1 MSGIPMTDPTI
12 TIEHERKALLYQA
25 DGKALVRTAVF
36 VPAGARMAL
45 QTSGQAPKLNI
56 KPKATGG
63 KKRSGKR
70 GC

>member
-1 MSGIPMTDPTI
+1 MSDTQTN
-12 TIEHERKALLYQA
+12 EFLLRIIRCVRFA
-25 DGKALVRTAVF
+25 DGMLSEDYNELDRIKEEL
-36 VPAGARMAL
+36 MAL